1 MAVEKWI
8 GEQSLLEKQ
17 QPSTNT
23 NSNSSNNERLLSNN
37 KTRTFI
43 YGGFGGRFDQEMGVI
58 NTLFVWGNKQS
69 FQQTTLAVYNEETCA
84 FVLPEIPIKS
94 EILIRYPAGESTLNN
109 NNNDNDDDVDS
120 DTLVVGEGPT
130 CGLIPIQGRCDKVIT
145 TGLKWNLEGDQPMEF
160 GGLVSSSNRVMNE
173 VVTVETSSPM
183 LFTTEMIV
191 KQEYKYR

>member
-1 MAVEKWI
+1 MIAVEKWI

-23 NSNSSNNERLLSNN
+23 NSNRRNDGRLLSKN

-109 NNNDNDDDVDS
+109 DNDDDVES

>member
-1 MAVEKWI
+1 MIAVEKWI

-23 NSNSSNNERLLSNN
+23 NSNSRNDGRLISNNL

-109 NNNDNDDDVDS
+109 DNDDDVES

>member
-1 MAVEKWI
+1 MMAVEKWI

-109 NNNDNDDDVDS
+109 NNDDDVES
-120 DTLVVGEGPT
+120 DAHVAMYHPYLL
-130 CGLIPIQGRCDKVIT
+130 CFLIQT
-145 TGLKWNLEGDQPMEF
+145 
-160 GGLVSSSNRVMNE
+160 NR
-173 VVTVETSSPM
+173 S
-183 LFTTEMIV
+183 
-191 KQEYKYR
+191 Q

>member
-1 MAVEKWI
+1 MIAVEKWI

-23 NSNSSNNERLLSNN
+23 NSNSRNDGRLISNN
-37 KTRTFI
+37 KTRIFI

-109 NNNDNDDDVDS
+109 DNDDDVES

-191 KQEYKYR
+191 KQEFKYR

>member
-69 FQQTTLAVYNEETCA
+69 FQQTTLAVYDEETCA
-84 FVLPEIPIKS
+84 FVLPEIPMKS

-109 NNNDNDDDVDS
+109 NDDNDEDDES
-120 DTLVVGEGPT
+120 DTHVVGEGPT

>member
-1 MAVEKWI
+1 MMAVEKWI

-23 NSNSSNNERLLSNN
+23 NSNRRNDGRLLSKN

-69 FQQTTLAVYNEETCA
+69 FQQTTLAVYDEETCA
-84 FVLPEIPIKS
+84 FVLPEIPMKS

-109 NNNDNDDDVDS
+109 NDDNDDDIQS
-120 DTLVVGEGPT
+120 DTQVVGEGPT

-145 TGLKWNLEGDQPMEF
+145 TGLKWNLGDQPMEF